1 MNSVFS
7 CSLLSYDERDIAYQT
22 PSNYLSI
29 MLECMDNY
37 TLSDYMNHSSA
48 YFLHKLDETAGD
60 TNYASVIWK
69 LIALQRSD
77 WREKN
82 IDIPAQTYEPIY
94 EYLCK
99 LYYRK
104 YVTADMTDEEARAV
118 ADELVD
124 KAFYDSP
131 EDYKTE
137 TQPFYDNLDA
147 YRARLRQDIQ
157 QGA

>member
-7 CSLLSYDERDIAYQT
+7 CSLQSYDERDIAYQT

-48 YFLHKLDETAGD
+48 YFLHKLDEATGD

-82 IDIPAQTYEPIY
+82 IDIPARTYEPIY

-147 YRARLRQDIQ
+147 YRAQLRQDIQ